1 MFAQNHAPYALTIAF
16 EYKVMQILFLRHF
29 VYRKRNV
36 WHNARVSYWIER
48 KTFCFKY
55 CFK

>member
-1 MFAQNHAPYALTIAF
+1 MFAQNHAPYVLTIAF

-48 KTFCFKY
+48 KTFCFK
-55 CFK
+55 